1 MKLEV
6 GADKV
11 LFGVLCDAEQ
21 KTGGVGRNLDA
32 VKAVKHGLVRQSKV
46 ACGEGE
52 EPAGQGFR
60 HAHLKRYRSKTKVVW
75 NI

>member
-6 GADKV
+6 GLDKV
-11 LFGVLCDAEQ
+11 LFFLECCVTQNKKRVA
-21 KTGGVGRNLDA
+21 LDK

-60 HAHLKRYRSKTKVVW
+60 HAHLKRDRSKTKVVW

>member
-1 MKLEV
+1 MTQNKKRV
-6 GADKV
+6 A
-11 LFGVLCDAEQ
+11 
-21 KTGGVGRNLDA
+21 LDA

-46 ACGEGE
+46 ACGGEGE

-60 HAHLKRYRSKTKVVW
+60 HAHLKRDWSTTKVVW